1 MKFLLFDV
9 YLYIGDKTV
18 LKSRGGRKTRRIMM
32 TDELREE
39 LTQAA
44 TATSQ
49 AYAVGSRN
57 LSLASST
64 TAARG
69 MSILIFHYIK
79 LIKINVYL

>member
-1 MKFLLFDV
+1 
-9 YLYIGDKTV
+9 
-18 LKSRGGRKTRRIMM
+18 MM

-39 LTQAA
+39 LAQAA
-44 TATSQ
+44 TATRQ

-69 MSILIFHYIK
+69 MNMLINSLHKTHTNKCGNLLRETKFLCYNLKHYQSNIDSF
-79 LIKINVYL
+79 LLGVM